1 MLAERMLVSHF
12 AELEFSER
20 AELAAVVAGITAA
33 ESVAA
38 ILEKILGQDLVMSA
52 LCDNS
57 AMVRAF
63 SWCNQPVSSPTP

>member
-38 ILEKILGQDLVMSA
+38 ILEKFLGQDLVVCA
-52 LCDNS
+52 
-57 AMVRAF
+57 V
-63 SWCNQPVSSPTP
+63 